1 MDINEIL
8 KPIDNLLVSLNN
20 NKPVLLLVLL
30 LLGIYT
36 MNYNEYITERA
47 MNLFSNNT
55 FKIIIFVLVTYIGSS
70 SPAIGISLA
79 IIVLVSLQ
87 IITNLKI
94 KKEINNERFSQMQPV
109 DMSYLN
115 DEYLTNPLKMQ
126 NELSPPVN
134 FNLKLTTPNEL
145 YVQMLKKGKMLLDDS
160 YELDRDLEN
169 RYDIREQ
176 GIANI
181 TRRNGTELV
190 DSGMNRLQKADQG
203 EYNILNS
210 NQKQSKFI
218 KYNRLLEENKNN
230 PIVLAIYNELLYNYD
245 ILVSKQLDQKSF
257 NSQLDKVYLNE
268 FELLET
274 IYKNKKLTLS
284 EDKKQQIETEINK
297 IKQLKVDNKDWF
309 AHLSNLTAIIE

>member
-1 MDINEIL
+1 MDINGIL

-20 NKPVLLLVLL
+20 DKPILLLILL

-36 MNYNEYITERA
+36 MYYNEYVTEYA
-47 MNLFSNNT
+47 INLFSNNT

-87 IITNLKI
+87 LITNLKI
-94 KKEINNERFSQMQPV
+94 KKEIHNERFSQMQPA

-115 DEYLTNPLKMQ
+115 DEYLMNPLEMQ
-126 NELSPPVN
+126 KDLSPPVN
-134 FNLKLTTPNEL
+134 FDLKLTTPNEL
-145 YVQMLKKGKMLLDDS
+145 YIKMLKKGKMLLDDS
-160 YELDRDLEN
+160 YDLDRDLEK

-176 GIANI
+176 NIADI

-190 DSGMNRLQKADQG
+190 NSGINRLQKADLG
-203 EYNILNS
+203 EYNMFNL
-210 NQKQSKFI
+210 NQKNSKFI

-230 PIVLAIYNELLYNYD
+230 PAVLAIYNELLNNYD

-257 NSQLDKVYLNE
+257 NLQLDKVYLNE
-268 FELLET
+268 LELLET
-274 IYKNKKLTLS
+274 IYKNKKITLS
-284 EDKKQQIETEINK
+284 EEKKQQIEIEINK
-297 IKQLKVDNKDWF
+297 IKQLKLDNKDWTV
-309 AHLSNLTAIIE
+309 HLSNLTLMI